1 MAKEGPTESQSSEA
15 AEPAKVEIYTERFG
29 GASIR
34 AKGLLDQKGVSYSEY
49 IVDDDLANKGMMLK
63 RSRGRGE
70 VPQIFVNNNP
80 IGGYQELKELE
91 ARGVLDRLL
100 GLPAAEPEA

>member
-1 MAKEGPTESQSSEA
+1 MAKEGPTERQSSEA
-15 AEPAKVEIYTERFG
+15 AEPAQVEIYTERFG

-34 AKGLLDQKGVSYSEY
+34 AKGMLDQKGVSYSEY

-80 IGGYQELKELE
+80 IGGYQQLKDLE
-91 ARGVLDRLL
+91 ARGALDRLL
-100 GLPAAEPEA
+100 GLPAAEPDA